1 MTRPQAYAVVAA
13 AAALPRLAV
22 LAVERETI
30 LEEFTEKSDDFA
42 RNLVDTGTFGL
53 IPGEPSAYTQ
63 PVYGWFLGG
72 IYAIDR
78 HWLLVGVVQ
87 IAVAVATAFL
97 VYEIGR
103 RVASEHAALLAAGVA
118 ALNPYLIWHD
128 VHVNRE
134 ILDSLLAAAVV
145 LTALVAAEH
154 RSAAWAGAAGA
165 VCGLAILGN
174 ARLVLVPLVIVAF
187 LVWRRFPAAAAAT
200 VVLVAALVVSPWVVR
215 NRIEVGCFALTTDTR
230 ALWKA
235 NNEHTYEVLASGRWI
250 DDVPRV
256 PASPPT
262 PEEAAALLRVRGE
275 RVEVDECA
283 QMTYYRG
290 LVTDFWR
297 EEPAEKG
304 KLAVQAAG
312 MLWDP
317 RVTQTESRSGGFQDL
332 ARTWLAPLYFVPLYL
347 LAVAGVPRAPRP
359 FAVLSVGLLVYVTL
373 AALVFAGAT
382 RYRASWDFLLAL
394 LAAPAILAL
403 RPRLRAPRIPRA
415 SLVVRRRRG

>member
-1 MTRPQAYAVVAA
+1 VTRGRAYAVVAA
-13 AAALPRLAV
+13 AAALPRLAA
-22 LAVERETI
+22 LAVERGEI

-42 RNLVDTGTFGL
+42 RNLVETGTFGL

-63 PVYGWFLGG
+63 PLYGWFLAG
-72 IYAIDR
+72 IYWIGRD
-78 HWLLVGVVQ
+78 WLLVGLAQ
-87 IAVAVATAFL
+87 IGVAVATAWI
-97 VYEIGR
+97 VYEVGR
-103 RVASEHAALLAAGVA
+103 RVLSERAGLLAALVA

-134 ILDSLLAAAVV
+134 ILDSLLA
-145 LTALVAAEH
+145 TALVLVVLLAAER
-154 RSAAWAGAAGA
+154 RSVAWAGAAGGL
-165 VCGLAILGN
+165 CGLAILGN
-174 ARLVLVPLVIVAF
+174 ARLVLLPLVVIGF
-187 LVWRRFPAAAAAT
+187 LAWRRVPAIAVGAVALAAVI
-200 VVLVAALVVSPWVVR
+200 VVTPWVVR
-215 NRIEVGCFALTTDTR
+215 NRVEVGCFALTTDSR

-235 NNEHTYEVLASGRWI
+235 NNEHTYEVLANGGWI

-256 PASPPT
+256 PGSPPT

-275 RVEVDECA
+275 RVEVDECE
-283 QMTYYRG
+283 QMSYYRE

-317 RVTQTESRSGGFQDL
+317 RVTRTASRSNGFQGA
-332 ARTWLAPLYFVPLYL
+332 ARTWVAPLYFVPLYL
-347 LAVAGVPRAPRP
+347 LALVGLPRVPRP
-359 FAVLSVGLLVYVTL
+359 FAVLSVALLGYVTL

-394 LAAPAILAL
+394 LAAPVLL
-403 RPRLRAPRIPRA
+403 RLLRRDR
-415 SLVVRRRRG
+415 

>member
-1 MTRPQAYAVVAA
+1 VTRGRAYAVVAA
-13 AAALPRLAV
+13 AAALPRLAA
-22 LAVERETI
+22 LAVERGQI

-42 RNLVDTGTFGL
+42 RNLVETGSFGL

-63 PVYGWFLGG
+63 PLYGWFLAA
-72 IYAIDR
+72 IYWVDR
-78 HWLLVGVVQ
+78 HWLLVGLVQ
-87 IAVAVATAFL
+87 IGVAVATAWL

-103 RVASEHAALLAAGVA
+103 RVLSGPAALVAALVA

-134 ILDSLLAAAVV
+134 ILDSLLAAALVLVV
-145 LTALVAAEH
+145 LLAAER
-154 RSAAWAGAAGA
+154 RSAAWAGAAGGL
-165 VCGLAILGN
+165 CGLAILGN
-174 ARLVLVPLVIVAF
+174 ARLVLLPLVVIGF
-187 LVWRRFPAAAAAT
+187 LAWRRVPAIAAGAVALAT
-200 VVLVAALVVSPWVVR
+200 VLVVTPWVVR
-215 NRIEVGCFALTTDTR
+215 NRVEVGCFALTTDSR

-235 NNEHTYEVLASGRWI
+235 NNEHTYDVLAKGGWI

-256 PASPPT
+256 PGSPPT

-275 RVEVDECA
+275 RVEVDECE
-283 QMTYYRG
+283 QMSYYRE

-297 EEPAEKG
+297 DEPAEKG

-317 RVTQTESRSGGFQDL
+317 RVTRTESRSNGFQGT
-332 ARTWLAPLYFVPLYL
+332 ARTWIAPLYFVPLYL
-347 LAVAGVPRAPRP
+347 LALAGLPRVPRS
-359 FAVLSVGLLVYVTL
+359 FAVLTVALLGYVTL

-394 LAAPAILAL
+394 LAAPVLL
-403 RPRLRAPRIPRA
+403 RLLRRER
-415 SLVVRRRRG
+415 